1 MYQDLSTQRDWP
13 VKKAIVILPIRMKGN
28 SKRISGNSFVGPLR
42 AKNKDLALLRQRYL
56 LGLDYVY
63 DAQAREFKAISS
75 FTECAPL
82 LTL

>member
-1 MYQDLSTQRDWP
+1 MYQDLSTQHDWP
-13 VKKAIVILPIRMKGN
+13 VEKPIVILPIRMKGN
-28 SKRISGNSFVGPLR
+28 SKHISGNSFVGPLG

-56 LGLDYVY
+56 LELDYVC
-63 DAQAREFKAISS
+63 DAQAREFNAISS

>member
-1 MYQDLSTQRDWP
+1 MYQDLSTQHDWP
-13 VKKAIVILPIRMKGN
+13 VEKPIVILPIRMKGN
-28 SKRISGNSFVGPLR
+28 SKRISGNSFVGPLG

-56 LGLDYVY
+56 LELDYVC
-63 DAQAREFKAISS
+63 DAQAREFNAISS